1 MNVALLS
8 DTHVP
13 SRAAALP
20 DWVRVEV
27 ERADHVVHA
36 GDFDSV
42 AAYEELRELAPELT
56 AVRGNGDPDLGLPE
70 VVSVTLGGIEFV
82 VTHGGGSPVGHE
94 TRVART
100 VQHHAHG
107 GPTVGVTGHTHE
119 RYDRQVDGI
128 RLLNPG
134 SATGAWPASSQ
145 TMLVAEVTEGG
156 LEIRGRR
163 ERG

>member
-1 MNVALLS
+1 MHVALLS

-20 DWVRVEV
+20 DWVRAEI

-36 GDFDSV
+36 GDFASV
-42 AAYEELRELAPELT
+42 AAYEEIRDLAPELT

-70 VVSVTLGGIEFV
+70 VASVTLDGVEFV

-94 TRVART
+94 NRVART

-107 GPTVGVTGHTHE
+107 RSTVGVTGHTHE
-119 RYDRQVDGI
+119 RYDRQVDGV

-134 SATGAWPASSQ
+134 SATGAWPASAQ
-145 TMLVAEVTEGG
+145 TMLVATVTDGSVEV
-156 LEIRGRR
+156 RGRR